1 MFPSSLGKL
10 EDKVGAEGSGE
21 SQQVET
27 GEYDHE
33 ACTLTTKL
41 VPLRCDSKCV
51 CDAR

>member
-1 MFPSSLGKL
+1 MTVWGVSCVFPSSLGKL

-33 ACTLTTKL
+33 ACTFKM
-41 VPLRCDSKCV
+41 
-51 CDAR
+51 